1 MNGVTATFHRPHG
14 QKEARSY
21 QVRDV
26 RRFLEEVRNNSMKY
40 KGYSAHIEY
49 SEEDKCLVGHIAGIT
64 DIVGFHADT
73 VPELQEAFEEA
84 VEDYLE
90 TCEKL
95 NKPPQKPYSG
105 NLRLRI
111 PPDIHVAIAKAAE
124 ASGKDLNQ
132 WVTETFSHAVNDMLS
147 VQSKT

>member
-1 MNGVTATFHRPHG
+1 
-14 QKEARSY
+14 
-21 QVRDV
+21 
-26 RRFLEEVRNNSMKY
+26 MKY
-40 KGYSAHIEY
+40 KGYSAEIEY
-49 SEEDKCLVGHIAGIT
+49 SEEDRCLVGHIAGIT

-73 VPELQEAFEEA
+73 ASELQAVFEEA

-105 NLRLRI
+105 TLRLRI

-124 ASGKDLNQ
+124 ASGKDLDQ
-132 WVTETFSHAVNDMLS
+132 WAADIFSDVVEQGLQVNTEQYPD
-147 VQSKT
+147 SK

>member
-1 MNGVTATFHRPHG
+1 M
-14 QKEARSY
+14 Q
-21 QVRDV
+21 
-26 RRFLEEVRNNSMKY
+26 Y
-40 KGYSAHIEY
+40 KDYSAHIKY
-49 SEEDKCLVGHIAGIT
+49 SEEDGCFVGHIAGIT

-73 VPELQEAFEEA
+73 VAELQVAFEEA

-95 NKPPQKPYSG
+95 NKLSQKPYSG

-124 ASGKDLNQ
+124 ASGKDLDQ
-132 WVTETFSHAVNDMLS
+132 WVADTFSRAVES
-147 VQSKT
+147 RS

>member
-1 MNGVTATFHRPHG
+1 
-14 QKEARSY
+14 
-21 QVRDV
+21 
-26 RRFLEEVRNNSMKY
+26 MKY
-40 KGYSAHIEY
+40 KGYSADIEY
-49 SEEDKCLVGHIAGIT
+49 SAEDKCLVGHIAGIT

-73 VPELQEAFEEA
+73 VDELQVAFEEA

-95 NKPPQKPYSG
+95 NKLPQTPYSG

-124 ASGKDLNQ
+124 AHGKSLDQ
-132 WVTETFSHAVNDMLS
+132 WATETFTYVVS
-147 VQSKT
+147 VQSKTQAPES

>member
-1 MNGVTATFHRPHG
+1 
-14 QKEARSY
+14 
-21 QVRDV
+21 
-26 RRFLEEVRNNSMKY
+26 MKY
-40 KGYSAHIEY
+40 KDYSADIEY
-49 SEEDKCLVGHIAGIT
+49 SEEDRCLIGHIAGIT

-73 VPELQEAFEEA
+73 VPELQVAFEEA

-124 ASGKDLNQ
+124 ASGKDLDQ
-132 WVTETFSHAVNDMLS
+132 WAADTFSHAVGQGSQVDTR
-147 VQSKT
+147 QYPDSK

>member
-1 MNGVTATFHRPHG
+1 
-14 QKEARSY
+14 
-21 QVRDV
+21 
-26 RRFLEEVRNNSMKY
+26 MKY
-40 KGYSAHIEY
+40 KGYSADIAY
-49 SEEDKCLVGHIAGIT
+49 SEEDRCLVGHIAGIT

-95 NKPPQKPYSG
+95 NKPAQKPYSG
-105 NLRLRI
+105 NLRLQI

-124 ASGKDLNQ
+124 ASGKDLDQ
-132 WVTETFSHAVNDMLS
+132 WATETFTDAVF
-147 VQSKT
+147 VQSKTQAPES

>member
-1 MNGVTATFHRPHG
+1 M
-14 QKEARSY
+14 E
-21 QVRDV
+21 
-26 RRFLEEVRNNSMKY
+26 Y
-40 KGYSAHIEY
+40 KGYIAHIEQ
-49 SEEDKCLVGHIAGIT
+49 SEEDGCLVGHIAGIT

-73 VPELQEAFEEA
+73 APELQAAFEEA

-95 NKPPQKPYSG
+95 NKLPQKPYSG

-124 ASGKDLNQ
+124 ASGKNLDQ
-132 WVTETFSHAVNDMLS
+132 WATDTFSHAVQQESQADIA
-147 VQSKT
+147 QYPDSK

>member
-1 MNGVTATFHRPHG
+1 
-14 QKEARSY
+14 
-21 QVRDV
+21 
-26 RRFLEEVRNNSMKY
+26 MKY

-49 SEEDKCLVGHIAGIT
+49 SEADRCLVGHIAGIT

-90 TCEKL
+90 TCERL
-95 NKPPQKPYSG
+95 NKPPQRPYSG
-105 NLRLRI
+105 NLRLQI
-111 PPDIHVAIAKAAE
+111 PPSIHVAIARAAE

-132 WVTETFSHAVNDMLS
+132 WVTETFTDAVGDVLS

>member
-1 MNGVTATFHRPHG
+1 
-14 QKEARSY
+14 
-21 QVRDV
+21 
-26 RRFLEEVRNNSMKY
+26 MKY

-49 SEEDKCLVGHIAGIT
+49 SEEDRCLVGHIAGIT
-64 DIVGFHADT
+64 DIVGFHGDT

-105 NLRLRI
+105 NLSLRI
-111 PPDIHVAIAKAAE
+111 PQDIHVAIVKAAE
-124 ASGKDLNQ
+124 ASGKDLDQ
-132 WVTETFSHAVNDMLS
+132 WAAETFTHAVNS
-147 VQSKT
+147 ASSAQSKT